1 MKKFSIILLVFLFTI
16 VGLPNVNAESYESYN
31 IGDAVIFN
39 GIGGHVIEDSD
50 SSNSTVKVLVDGWNK
65 TKDEW
70 GETFS
75 VNYDLGGL
83 DYIFSGSSLTEYIE
97 SNLKDKSNYKI
108 EMANVKLLDK
118 FVDFKSVKYGDA
130 WGDGSIIGN
139 LPEFMLSKNINI
151 YGHSKIL
158 VEHLG
163 TRNHWGFAYYSYP
176 GYVSNTDDY
185 TGNLMHVSEILLSG
199 YRHGATIDDIGDVG
213 DDIDKIKEV
222 QKQIAQDMEI
232 DLNSEI
238 TQTHTPAAI
247 YVVTL
252 SKTNIDSVER
262 TKVKYKYDNSVT
274 VCSNYYFKDL
284 TGYIYCDKNAGLY
297 GYGNST
303 NQDEDKQEEL
313 KCENDIDKNFTI
325 NYNSNGGS
333 EIETLKTTFNGDSNI
348 SLAQPTKDG
357 FIFAGWYYDENL
369 TNKVK
374 EIKSSEGNVLYN
386 LDVPKKYDE
395 SGCHIGYYDVTL
407 YAQWEKKISS
417 NDITISTNGNEL
429 DNVGELKVSNIE
441 KTEELK
447 NIFSNILSDFKAYEI
462 DLFDSNGKK
471 VQPNGKIKLI
481 IPIPSEMNKG
491 KLAVYRLDDK
501 NIIEYDAIINGE
513 YVEIETDHFSTY
525 ILGEKVIVKNPKTGD
540 NVLLYFGFGLTLI
553 MGSLVVVKKLKKVK

>member
-16 VGLPNVNAESYESYN
+16 VGLPNANAESYESYN

-75 VNYDLGGL
+75 INYDIVEAGST
-83 DYIFSGSSLTEYIE
+83 YETYFTGSSLPEYIE

-108 EMANVKLLDK
+108 EKANLDLLDK
-118 FVDFKSVKYGDA
+118 FVDLGKYFTDWELSVGVVIFYGYNYEV
-130 WGDGSIIGN
+130 IGN

-151 YGHSKIL
+151 YGHSRELPNIDNIK
-158 VEHLG
+158 G
-163 TRNHWGFAYYSYP
+163 NYYAYP
-176 GYVSNTDDY
+176 GYSDDEESESFYYVSSERISDGVTNQ
-185 TGNLMHVSEILLSG
+185 TGN
-199 YRHGATIDDIGDVG
+199 
-213 DDIDKIKEV
+213 DIDKIEEFE
-222 QKQIAQDMEI
+222 KQVEKKYCEYGICDKQVINAVE
-232 DLNSEI
+232 
-238 TQTHTPAAI
+238 AAI

-262 TKVKYKYDNSVT
+262 TKVKYEYDNSVT
-274 VCSNYYFKDL
+274 ICHNDVWCNL
-284 TGYIYCDKNAGLY
+284 CELL
-297 GYGNST
+297 
-303 NQDEDKQEEL
+303 EDKKEEEL

-525 ILGEKVIVKNPKTGD
+525 ILGEKVIVKNSETGEKEIVKNPKTGD